1 MESKSSKNS
10 SSKKPIVVGVIT
22 GLIVAVAT
30 LILQDFYGLLRSSVT
45 TKALITFDSAN
56 ETTHKDEF
64 HKTYKLHVVNYAVP
78 HRSSASLVIYD
89 TARDIVHVE
98 TNPLIAPLA
107 LTDNSNVHIVHKREV
122 FVDIVMPPPRTSV
135 LFMVEVCSK
144 MANSDDSTLHVM
156 LVHEGGLYNLKM
168 PKLKWE

>member
-1 MESKSSKNS
+1 MESKLSKDDIYR
-10 SSKKPIVVGVIT
+10 KPIVVSIVIAM
-22 GLIVAVAT
+22 AVVIAT
-30 LILQDFYGLLRSSVT
+30 PVWRDFYDWLRESVT
-45 TKALITFDSAN
+45 TKTYIAFASAKQ
-56 ETTHKDEF
+56 TTNWDGF
-64 HKTYKLHVVNYAVP
+64 HKTYDLQVVNNAASYG
-78 HRSSASLVIYD
+78 SSANLVIYD

-122 FVDIVMPPPRTSV
+122 VVNIVMPPPRTLV
-135 LFMVEVCSK
+135 LFIVEVRSK